1 MTDKTFTVAGTSNLN
16 GVVKMRFANDT
27 SRIKVLAKNGHTD
40 IVLVELPNAM
50 SKTEIAQYLKDAQ
63 DFNSAEQQ
71 QAIAEYL
78 ERDTVVEAKPVAKQ
92 PKVKAEAK
100 AKGSIKQRRSK
111 PMEDIVTESAPKV
124 ELSEL
129 DDAPF

>member
-16 GVVKMRFANDT
+16 GVIKMRFANDT
-27 SRIKVLAKNGHTD
+27 SRIKVLAKNGHTE
-40 IVLVELPNAM
+40 IVLVELPRAM
-50 SKTEIAQYLKDAQ
+50 SKVEIAQYLKDAK

-78 ERDTVVEAKPVAKQ
+78 ERDQVEAKPAKQ

-100 AKGSIKQRRSK
+100 AKGSIKQKRSK
-111 PMEDIVTESAPKV
+111 PLEDIVTESAPKV
-124 ELSEL
+124 DLSEL
-129 DDAPF
+129 EDAPF